1 LRLGALGLAWL
12 LGTAWQLRQPA
23 LWASAVDMAL
33 LVAAPLLLFLAGCGR
48 RAPHRAGRVLA
59 GAAALAAVAGLGAG
73 NASLQAR
80 ERLADALAPVLERQ
94 PVELTGVVA
103 ELPQD
108 SVEGLR
114 FVLAV
119 EQARDAAGAPAAVPQ
134 RVSLSWSR
142 SAPDEPALSVP
153 GTGLRAG
160 QRWRL
165 WTRLQ
170 APHALL
176 NPHGFDG
183 ELWMF
188 ERGIRAT
195 GSVRVEPRAPRLLD
209 TAAGYPVERARQ
221 RVRDAIEAQV
231 PDAHA
236 AGVLAALA
244 VGDQAA
250 IDRAD
255 WALFRATGTA
265 HLMAISGLHI
275 TMFAWLAAAA
285 MGALWRRAGTLPLW
299 WPAPQTARWGGVALA
314 AAYALLA
321 GWGVPAQRTVW
332 MLACAALL
340 RALGLRW
347 PWPLLLGAA
356 AVVVS
361 ALDPWALL
369 QAGFWLSFAA
379 VGLLMASEPA
389 QRGAGAMPDAA
400 AGPASASGFV
410 AVADER
416 LRAATAPEIC
426 SPLSRGDERLSTET
440 AEARI
445 GEGAV
450 PAGCSGAQAG
460 TAAEARAGNAVAPA
474 RHAQA
479 ATMGLRAA
487 AARPAAALPFARAAV
502 PGWAVA
508 GAGLLLR
515 RGLPMLRAGLRAQL
529 IATVGLAPLTLLLFQ
544 QLSLVGLLANLVA
557 IPLVTLAVTPLALL
571 GVLWAPLWSAAAA
584 LLSVLNAGLAALAAL
599 PGAVWSAAV
608 APPCV
613 QALALLAGGLLVAPL
628 PWRLRLLGLPLL
640 LPLVS
645 PPPVRPAPGQF
656 EVLAPDVGQ
665 GSAVLVRTHSSLLLY
680 DSGPQYGPGRDAGER
695 VLAPL
700 LQALGERRIDTL
712 VLSHR
717 DLDHAGGADSL
728 LRALPVRQLLSSLE
742 PGHPLL
748 ARGVP
753 HTRCEAGQR
762 WERDG
767 VRFAVLH
774 PPAAAYAARA
784 QPNAL
789 SCVLQVTDAQGRRLL
804 LTGDIG
810 AAQEATLLQAE
821 ASALRSELLLVPHHG
836 SRGSSS
842 PAFIEAVAPSVAVV
856 QAGHHNRFGHP
867 SPEVLHRLGA
877 RGIEVV
883 QSPGCGAW
891 RWQDGH
897 AACEREAQP
906 RYWRHGSR

>member
-1 LRLGALGLAWL
+1 MRLGALAVSWL
-12 LGTAWQLRQPA
+12 LGTAWQLRQPV
-23 LWASAVDMAL
+23 LWAPALDAAL
-33 LVAAPLLLFLAGCGR
+33 LALATLLLLAWRARHAAGR
-48 RAPHRAGRVLA
+48 ALRVLA
-59 GAAALAAVAGLGAG
+59 ALSALAAVAAVAGLGAA

-80 ERLADALAPVLERQ
+80 ERLADALAPGLERQ

-108 SVEGLR
+108 SAESLR

-119 EQARDAAGAPAAVPQ
+119 ESARDAAGAPAAVPR

-142 SAPDEPALSVP
+142 GGPDEPALSVP

-165 WTRLQ
+165 WARLQ

-183 ELWMF
+183 ELWLF

-195 GSVRVEPRAPRLLD
+195 GSVRTEPRAPQLLHE
-209 TAAGYPVERARQ
+209 AAGYPVERARQ

-231 PDAHA
+231 PDPRA

-250 IDRAD
+250 IDRGD

-275 TMFAWLAAAA
+275 TMFAWLAAALV
-285 MGALWRRAGTLPLW
+285 GALWRRAGALLLW
-299 WPAPQTARWGGVALA
+299 CPAPRAARWGGVALA

-332 MLACAALL
+332 MLTCAALL
-340 RALGLRW
+340 HALGLRW
-347 PWPLLLGAA
+347 PWPLGLAAA

-369 QAGFWLSFAA
+369 QPGFWLSFAA

-389 QRGAGAMPDAA
+389 QREAADADTPA
-400 AGPASASGFV
+400 DAKSAPVSSAGPHAGGTQARQGS
-410 AVADER
+410 
-416 LRAATAPEIC
+416 
-426 SPLSRGDERLSTET
+426 ET
-440 AEARI
+440 
-445 GEGAV
+445 V
-450 PAGCSGAQAG
+450 
-460 TAAEARAGNAVAPA
+460 TAPA
-474 RHAQA
+474 RAVTVA
-479 ATMGLRAA
+479 GASTGGA
-487 AARPAAALPFARAAV
+487 PVAAV
-502 PGWAVA
+502 PVPRTAAPGWAAMA
-508 GAGLLLR
+508 GAGLLR
-515 RGLPMLRAGLRAQL
+515 QGLSLLQSGLRTQ
-529 IATVGLAPLTLLLFQ
+529 IVATAGLAPLTLLLFQ
-544 QLSLVGLLANLVA
+544 QFSLVGLLANLVA

-571 GVLWAPLWSAAAA
+571 GVLWASLWNAAAA
-584 LLSVLNAGLAALAAL
+584 LLSVLGAGLAVLASV

-608 APPCV
+608 APPWA
-613 QALALLAGGLLVAPL
+613 QAAALLAGALLVAPL

-640 LPLVS
+640 LPLVL
-645 PPPVRPAPGQF
+645 PPPDRPAPGHF
-656 EVLAPDVGQ
+656 ELLVPDVGQ
-665 GSAVLVRTHSSLLLY
+665 GSAVLVRTHASLLLY
-680 DSGPQYGPGRDAGER
+680 DSGPQYGPGRDAGGR

-717 DLDHAGGADSL
+717 DMDHAGGAASL
-728 LRALPVRQLLSSLE
+728 LQALPVEQLRSSLA
-742 PGHPLL
+742 PGHALL
-748 ARGVP
+748 HAGVP
-753 HTRCEAGQR
+753 HTRCEAGQQ

-774 PPAAAYAARA
+774 PPAAAYDAARTP
-784 QPNAL
+784 PNAL
-789 SCVLQVTDAQGRRLL
+789 SCVLRVTDAQGRRLL
-804 LTGDIG
+804 LTGDIA
-810 AAQEATLLQAE
+810 AAQEAALVA
-821 ASALRSELLLVPHHG
+821 ADAPALRSELLLVPHHG

-842 PAFIEAVAPSVAVV
+842 PDFLDAVAPGLALV

-867 SPEVLHRLGA
+867 APEVLHRLGA

-891 RWQDGH
+891 RWREEQ
-897 AACEREAQP
+897 ASCEREIRP